1 MSALRRRRPST
12 GRTAPS
18 LNRRQDGQAIVEF
31 IVAAMFFLIPLYL
44 IIMALGKFSDVQA
57 GASQA
62 ARYAAWERTVWLDDA
77 SWRSRMGTGS
87 NQKTT
92 AEIRSEIAQRV
103 VGDTRLT
110 IAANDKSRNNLSN
123 GQLQMWRDGQGRDL
137 LERYQDL
144 TLTESGQA
152 LTVAQCPTCA
162 TPVAL
167 NVASLTVGINVPQNN
182 MVVANAGIQVA
193 RNSAALQRLF
203 PSYTGFNGLL
213 LSDRVAL
220 LPNEWMA
227 NGRDGVTTV
236 VKDAVPTATP
246 AIKGLMTAAVA
257 PMIPFAWEII
267 PLKIGDIRPDEVPAD
282 RLR

>member
-1 MSALRRRRPST
+1 MSARRRFPST
-12 GRTAPS
+12 RCAAPS
-18 LNRRQDGQAIVEF
+18 LRRRQDGQAIVEF
-31 IVAAMFFLIPLYL
+31 IVAATFFLIPLYL
-44 IIMALGKFSDVQA
+44 IIIALGKFGDVQA

-62 ARYAAWERTVWLDDA
+62 ARYVAWERTVWLDDA
-77 SWRSRMGTGS
+77 SWRSRMATG

-92 AEIRSEIAQRV
+92 AEMRSEIAQRV

-110 IAANDKSRNNLSN
+110 IAANDKSRNSLSN
-123 GQLQMWRDGQGRDL
+123 GQLAMWRDGKGQDL

-144 TLTESGQA
+144 TLTESGRA
-152 LTVAQCPTCA
+152 LTVTQCPTCA
-162 TPVAL
+162 TPAAL
-167 NVASLTVGINVPQNN
+167 NVAGLTVGINVPQNN

-203 PSYTGFNGLL
+203 PSYTGFNGLQ
-213 LSDRVAL
+213 LSDQVAL

-227 NGRDGVTTV
+227 NGRDGVTAV

-246 AIKGLMTAAVA
+246 AIKGVMTAAVA
-257 PMIPFAWEII
+257 PMMPFAWEVI